1 MKSTHTDDARW
12 NAVDTRDRELDGT
25 FVYAVRTTGVY
36 CKPSCAS
43 RRALRANVRFFADP
57 GEAEAA
63 GFRACKRCDPR
74 VTESATSRVIAKA
87 RTYLEAHVD
96 APPALGTLAK
106 AVGMSPSHLQRTFTR
121 EVGVSP
127 RKYAAALRA
136 DRLKTHLRAGA
147 TVSRATFDAGYG
159 ASSRAYDAATEQ
171 LGMTPGAYRRGGK
184 GVHIR
189 YMTAATSLGRL
200 LVAATERGVCA
211 VTLGDDDATLEDALH
226 SEYPQSTRTRVRGT
240 RGNEQLR
247 GWVAAVSSY
256 LEGTVREI
264 AVPLDVAGYAVSA
277 TGMARAAEHSV
288 RRDSILFGGRPV
300 DRGADGRPRGRERV
314 REKSGV
320 ARDPLSSRRAW
331 HWSTRR
337 LSMGTGAQGA
347 AARARARDYGATS
360 GVGRSTRRTGE
371 PLTDAR

>member
-1 MKSTHTDDARW
+1 MKNTDLNDARW
-12 NAVDTRDRELDGT
+12 NAVVMRNREHDGT
-25 FVYAVRTTGVY
+25 FVFAVRTTGVY
-36 CKPSCAS
+36 CKPSCTT

-74 VTESATSRVIAKA
+74 ATKSATSRVIARA
-87 RTYLEAHVD
+87 RAYLEAHVD
-96 APPALGTLAK
+96 EPPALSTLAK
-106 AVGMSPSHLQRTFTR
+106 AVGMSASHLQRTFKR

-211 VTLGDDDATLEDALH
+211 VTLGDDDASLEDALQ

-240 RGNEQLR
+240 RGDAQLR
-247 GWVAAVSSY
+247 LWVAAVSAY

-264 AVPLDVAGYAVSA
+264 AVPLDVAGTPFQQRVW
-277 TGMARAAEHSV
+277 RALQ
-288 RRDSILFGGRPV
+288 SIPYV
-300 DRGADGRPRGRERV
+300 
-314 REKSGV
+314 
-320 ARDPLSSRRAW
+320 
-331 HWSTRR
+331 
-337 LSMGTGAQGA
+337 
-347 AARARARDYGATS
+347 
-360 GVGRSTRRTGE
+360 
-371 PLTDAR
+371 